1 MCCGLVADAE
11 QQLGAAVDGVLV
23 RIVRELLARDL
34 EDGGRFSLLQTRWT
48 MGRVRGVR
56 GRWAGG
62 EERIGAREAD
72 REERAGANEGA
83 RTGGLT
89 RVARRP
95 RARATRRVS

>member
-62 EERIGAREAD
+62 EVGKEPGGQENGQGTKGPDNQGATE
-72 REERAGANEGA
+72 
-83 RTGGLT
+83 
-89 RVARRP
+89 P
-95 RARATRRVS
+95 RGQRG